1 MDPQH
6 SPTLRFAGTSTRVL
20 AGSILALGLAVAV
33 LLPNGY
39 ACGTQEPVEVGR
51 QWSYSQERFFYGCH
65 PTPETMEALETQE
78 HFLPWMPTDADV
90 DWRIP
95 MRIGAVVVALL
106 IAWAVLANGQRF
118 PGKTKNTRGRT
129 IIALYGLVGATVALL
144 LTLREDSFCL
154 LLRGRAPG
162 SLSCSYRSF
171 FGWDA
176 EPVLVEVL
184 VTMVGAALG
193 AAVGVLVAR
202 WARRDQR
209 GSGGL
214 VGASLDLT

>member
-20 AGSILALGLAVAV
+20 AGSILALGLVVAV

-51 QWSYSQERFFYGCH
+51 QWSYSQERFFYGCY
-65 PTPETMEALETQE
+65 PTPEAMEALEAQE
-78 HFLPWMPTDADV
+78 HFVPWHPMGADI

-106 IAWAVLANGQRF
+106 IAWAILADGRRSS
-118 PGKTKNTRGRT
+118 GRTSRTRSRT
-129 IIALYGLVGATVALL
+129 IIALYGLVGATIALL

-154 LLRGRAPG
+154 LLRGRARG

-171 FGWDA
+171 FGLDA
-176 EPVLVEVL
+176 EPILVEVL
-184 VTMVGAALG
+184 FTMVGAAVG
-193 AAVGVLVAR
+193 AAAGVLVAR
-202 WARRDQR
+202 WARPDQR
-209 GSGGL
+209 GSVGL
-214 VGASLDLT
+214 VGAFSDQT

>member
-1 MDPQH
+1 
-6 SPTLRFAGTSTRVL
+6 VL
-20 AGSILALGLAVAV
+20 AGSILALGLAVAA

-65 PTPETMEALETQE
+65 PTPEAKEALETQE
-78 HFLPWMPTDADV
+78 HFLPWKPADADI

-106 IAWAVLANGQRF
+106 IAWAVLANGERS
-118 PGKTKNTRGRT
+118 PGKTTSARNRT
-129 IIALYGLVGATVALL
+129 IITLYGLIGATIALL

-176 EPVLVEVL
+176 EPILVEVL
-184 VTMVGAALG
+184 FTVVGAAVG
-193 AAVGVLVAR
+193 TAAGVLVAR
-202 WARRDQR
+202 WASRDQR
-209 GSGGL
+209 GTVGL
-214 VGASLDLT
+214 VGASSDQT

>member
-6 SPTLRFAGTSTRVL
+6 LPTLRFAGTSTRVL

-65 PTPETMEALETQE
+65 PTLEAKEALETQE
-78 HFLPWMPTDADV
+78 HFLPWRPTDADI

-95 MRIGAVVVALL
+95 MRIGAVVLALL
-106 IAWAVLANGQRF
+106 IAWAVLANGERS
-118 PGKTKNTRGRT
+118 PGRTTSARSRT
-129 IIALYGLVGATVALL
+129 IITLYGLFGATISLL
-144 LTLREDSFCL
+144 LTLREDSLC

-171 FGWDA
+171 FGWNA
-176 EPVLVEVL
+176 EPILVEVL
-184 VTMVGAALG
+184 FTVVGAAAG
-193 AAVGVLVAR
+193 AVAGVLVAR
-202 WARRDQR
+202 WESRDRVERQAWARPRIR
-209 GSGGL
+209 RS
-214 VGASLDLT
+214 